1 MNCESHMTNKTVKYL
16 SLGVLLGLSQFSQA
30 GQLVQI
36 DSELR
41 QTLEI
46 LKINGVVNVD
56 ISIWPISS
64 EAIETAL
71 NQAQPKSDNDKI
83 LISQV
88 KQKLEANDV
97 SKLQIVSNVNG
108 DERAVVSG
116 FNTEGNTVT
125 PLGVSFSL
133 SHAGDNID
141 YTI

>member
-1 MNCESHMTNKTVKYL
+1 MTNKTVKYL
-16 SLGVLLGLSQFSQA
+16 SWGVLLGLSQLSHA

-46 LKINGVVNVD
+46 LKINGVLNVD
-56 ISIWPISS
+56 ISTWPISS
-64 EAIETAL
+64 EAIQTAL
-71 NQAQPKSDNDKI
+71 SQAQPKSDNDKL

-108 DERAVVSG
+108 DERPVFSG
-116 FNTEGNTVT
+116 FNTEGNTLT
-125 PLGVSFSL
+125 PLGVSISH
-133 SHAGDNID
+133 SHAGENID
-141 YTI
+141 IKFKAP